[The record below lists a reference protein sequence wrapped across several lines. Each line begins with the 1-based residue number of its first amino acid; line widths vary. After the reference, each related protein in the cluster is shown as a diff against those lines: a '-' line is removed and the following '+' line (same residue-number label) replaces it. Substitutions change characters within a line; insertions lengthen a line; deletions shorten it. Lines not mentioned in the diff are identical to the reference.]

1 MANQVIYETSI
12 ISNGNDANGVLNWH
26 KHLWPTG
33 EYSGATVDNIRTLG
47 FGAGLTQKDGHH
59 IRSGFGNDVF
69 NFVDLENV
77 TRTVVGRF
85 EDFDPRQDK
94 IQINGVD
101 LDFDNLPSNVRIVS
115 YNGDHNDPGSTPQQW
130 LLISTSGGGNIFY
143 ALEGARF
150 DVNGD
155 GGANEGN
162 QEAHF
167 IGTIPDFS
175 TLQDVQYQN
184 PFNFVPSGY
193 TPDGGQIIHD
203 VGTTTG
209 NNIGDYV
216 PADLSTPING
226 TELGDLIASGLN
238 NDIVNASGGNDR
250 VWGGDGNDT
259 IRGGTG
265 NDTLYGNGG
274 SDNLSGGE
282 GNDILLGGLG
292 ADLANFQGTTAVHAS
307 LETGI
312 ATGQGTDTLSGIEHL
327 SGSDG
332 NDTLVG
338 NSADNILSGSDG
350 NDQLWGMGGT
360 DRLIGG
366 AGTDTL
372 RGGANDFA
380 ADAFVFNSVSE
391 SAVGAARDT
400 IFDFAAG
407 RDHIDVRGID
417 ANTATAGD
425 QAFTFSGT
433 TAAANSV
440 WYQNSG
446 ANILVRGDNNGDG
459 QADFEIQV
467 NDTSSLTAND
477 FWL

>member
-85 EDFDPRQDK
+85 EDFDPTQDK

-203 VGTTTG
+203 VETNG
-209 NNIGDYV
+209 NRVGDYIA
-216 PADLSTPING
+216 ADLSTPITG
-226 TELGDLIASGLN
+226 TELGDLIAAGLN
-238 NDIVNASGGNDR
+238 NDIVNAGGGNDR
-250 VWGGDGNDT
+250 AWGGDGNDT
-259 IRGGTG
+259 IRGGAG
-265 NDTLYGNGG
+265 NDTLYGNAGNDSLEGGDGNDLMAGGAG
-274 SDNLSGGE
+274 SDLAFFY
-282 GNDILLGGLG
+282 G
-292 ADLANFQGTTAVHAS
+292 ATAVNVN
-307 LETGI
+307 LINGT
-312 ATGQGTDTLSGIEHL
+312 ATGL
-327 SGSDG
+327 G
-332 NDTLVG
+332 NDTLWSIEHASGSNANDTLTG
-338 NSADNILSGSDG
+338 NIAGNILHG
-350 NDQLWGMGGT
+350 NAGDDEINGMTGADT
-360 DRLIGG
+360 IYGG
-366 AGTDTL
+366 AGTDIMWA
-372 RGGANDFA
+372 GANDGA
-380 ADAFVFNSVSE
+380 ADVFDYRDISE
-391 SAVGAARDT
+391 SALGWDRDKISQFT
-400 IFDFAAG
+400 SGVDKFNLLS
-407 RDHIDVRGID
+407 ID
-417 ANTATAGD
+417 ANTAVSGN
-425 QAFTFSGT
+425 QAFAFSGT
-433 TAAANSV
+433 TAAENSI
-440 WYQNSG
+440 WYRSYG
-446 ANILVRGDNNGDG
+446 SYVLVRGDNNGDG